1 MYNQY
6 DNFLPFITKNNI
18 IKIFIFFICVK
29 KVCNDVFAVWIMKTK
44 FRSSRSKNAQV
55 VLNLKKI
62 KIPKRTFHV
71 YASSDLSPLLL
82 EITNI

>member
-6 DNFLPFITKNNI
+6 NNFLPFITKNNI

-55 VLNLKKI
+55 VLNLKKKLKFRREPFMSMRHLI
-62 KIPKRTFHV
+62 YLPYSQK
-71 YASSDLSPLLL
+71 
-82 EITNI
+82 